1 MFYESSGAFT
11 GAVSGA
17 LLKEFGVSHVLVGHS
32 ERRTIFREDDGV
44 INRKL
49 KQAIAEGL
57 TPILCIGESKA
68 EYDAGLNQEVCA
80 NQLSKD
86 LEGIAREDV
95 ENIVIAYEPIW
106 AIGTGLV
113 CPAEIA
119 QQMHQFIRSSV
130 AEMYDLGTANS
141 VRIQYGGSVNAKNAQ
156 ELMEK
161 EDIDGSLVGG
171 ASLVAQSFAAI
182 VKSATPCSNN
192 Q

>member
-1 MFYESSGAFT
+1 M
-11 GAVSGA
+11 
-17 LLKEFGVSHVLVGHS
+17 LVY
-32 ERRTIFREDDGV
+32 T
-44 INRKL
+44 
-49 KQAIAEGL
+49 
-57 TPILCIGESKA
+57 
-68 EYDAGLNQEVCA
+68 
-80 NQLSKD
+80 
-86 LEGIAREDV
+86 V
-95 ENIVIAYEPIW
+95 E
-106 AIGTGLV
+106 GTGLV

-130 AEMYDLGTANS
+130 AEMYDSDTANS

-182 VKSATPCSNN
+182 VKSATPFSNN